1 MKIMSFLGL
10 SVMASLSL
18 AGCSNDEL
26 VERISTGNYTLNAT
40 VQDLQD
46 NSRASLSDDYKF
58 GWTTSDKIGLL
69 GDNMNNV
76 ELSQNSTG
84 NSNYGQFVGN
94 VPGEGVPVVAYFPYE
109 EGVTFT
115 KKEDIVPKAKFS
127 ITLPEEITSDLKA
140 PMCGDVENNKV
151 SFRHLC
157 ALLKVT
163 VCDIPADAVKLVL
176 TSADNSLAGKANVD
190 FVDGSYVLK
199 MDGEAS
205 QKSIACSF
213 HAGENETKTF
223 LFTVPEET
231 YSKLTVSLQ
240 KVNNDVI
247 IEKELTGVA
256 FTAGHVNVT
265 PLFSAKA
272 AQQVSDLGKV
282 SAKFAD
288 SPNVI
293 VTGTVNTS
301 SGESTI
307 SIPQSDLPLSLSF
320 ESAPVAGADNPIKIE
335 GAVASFVTL
344 AVPAASVSGT
354 QAAADYTINTKAKIT
369 CAGVASTGN
378 QGRSVADDNYYNYG
392 KITVTDVD
400 EITIAPNTKVE
411 ILEINASTTV
421 KIYGY
426 VKEVVPKKTAKEITI
441 INSGGKNS
449 IGNLRDIAKWSDGKQ
464 EVSGSRSAGS
474 FQRGYISEW
483 DGTAFE
489 PELSE
494 DQNTYEIYDAG
505 ELAWFQNKTSLNT
518 TAGSIKPTMNKNVKL
533 YVDID
538 LLNKPWKGMVLGNNC
553 IFNGGEHTISN
564 LTIKEFILNEQS
576 IYTPN
581 ACLGLFGAAMQ
592 GSSIKNLELQNVT
605 ITAAAKWAGAL
616 VGLSY
621 GAVSYENCIAKKV
634 NITANDFYSYRV
646 GGLIG
651 FIAAINDKDVT
662 ISKCSTENVNINASY
677 ALGGLIGTIQG
688 EQRINISN
696 STVNQVS
703 LAMSNSFA
711 NWLKSSNWDAVNG
724 KPADY
729 IGYMGGFIG
738 DPGMKGGLTMSN
750 CSVSSVSL
758 LNGNFDLY
766 RNDAGKAFLG
776 GNDFLGRV
784 DYPATTITLNSTRQ
798 TAGVDYNKFEN

>member
-10 SVMASLSL
+10 SVMVSLSL

-26 VERISTGNYTLNAT
+26 VERTFTGNYTLNAT

-58 GWTTSDKIGLL
+58 RWTEDDKIGLL
-69 GDNMNNV
+69 GDKVGNV

-84 NSNYGQFVGN
+84 NSSYGQFSGN
-94 VPGEGVPVVAYFPYE
+94 VPQEGVPIVAYFPYE
-109 EGVTFT
+109 SGVTFT
-115 KKEDIVPKAKFS
+115 KTSEITPKAKFS
-127 ITLPEEITSDLKA
+127 INLPKEITADLKA

-163 VCDIPADAVKLVL
+163 ICDIPSGEAKLVL
-176 TSADNSLAGKANVD
+176 TSTDKPLAGKANVD

-199 MDGEAS
+199 MDGTSTER
-205 QKSIACSF
+205 SITYTFTAT
-213 HAGENETKTF
+213 ENETKTF

-240 KVNNDVI
+240 KANGEVI
-247 IEKELTGVA
+247 TEKVLTGVV
-256 FTAGHVNVT
+256 FTAECVNVT

-272 AQQVSDLGKV
+272 AQQVSNLEEV

-288 SPNVI
+288 SPNVR
-293 VTGTVNTS
+293 VAGTVDTG
-301 SGESTI
+301 SGEAKI
-307 SIPQSDLPLSLSF
+307 NIPESDLPLNLIF
-320 ESAPVAGADNPIKIE
+320 ENPPVANSSNPIKIE
-335 GAVASFVTL
+335 GAAASLLTL
-344 AVPAASVSGT
+344 AVPAASASGT
-354 QAAADYTINTKAKIT
+354 TAADYTINTKAEIT
-369 CAGVASTGN
+369 CAAAVEN
-378 QGRSVADDNYYNYG
+378 QSRGTTDDIYYNYG
-392 KITVTDVD
+392 KITVTGVK
-400 EITIAPNTKVE
+400 EITIAPNTNVE
-411 ILEINASTTV
+411 ILEIDAFTTV
-421 KIYGY
+421 RIYGY
-426 VKEVVPKKTAKEITI
+426 VKEVVPKKTADEITI
-441 INSGGKNS
+441 INSGGK
-449 IGNLRDIAKWSDGKQ
+449 IGNIRDIVQWNKNKEYQ
-464 EVSGSRSAGS
+464 VSGSRSVSGS
-474 FQRGYISEW
+474 QRGYISEW
-483 DGTAFE
+483 DGTILE

-494 DQNTYEIYDAG
+494 DGSTYEIYDAC
-505 ELAWFQNKTSLNT
+505 ELAWFQNKTSLST
-518 TAGSIKPTMNKNVKL
+518 TAGNIESTIKKNVEL

-538 LLNKPWKGMVLGNNC
+538 LKNKPWKGMVLGSNC
-553 IFNGGEHTISN
+553 IFDGGMCTISN
-564 LTIKEFILNEQS
+564 LTIKEFILNEQN

-592 GSSIKNLELQNVT
+592 GSAIKNLTLEGVT

-621 GAVSYENCIAKKV
+621 GAVSYEYCTAKKV

-662 ISKCSTENVNINASY
+662 ISYCSTDNVNINASY

-688 EQRINISN
+688 EQEINISK
-696 STVNQVS
+696 STVNHVS

-711 NWLKSSNWDAVNG
+711 NWLQSSGWNDNNG

-738 DPGMKGGLTMSN
+738 DPGMKGQLIMSDCN
-750 CSVSSVSL
+750 VSDVHL
-758 LNGNFDLY
+758 LNGHFDLY
-766 RNDAGKAFLG
+766 KNDANKAFLG
-776 GNDFLGRV
+776 GSDYLGRV
-784 DYPATTITLNSTRQ
+784 DYPGTTINLNGVSQ
-798 TAGVDYNKFEN
+798 NAGSHYNKFED